1 MLLAVAPADFRANQ
15 TGVSSVT
22 AARTIALTGRRRRR
36 GNPNWGQPPPP
47 LRALP
52 TEFEILV
59 KRLGLTKLEYVPSPE
74 LKHWCEHNRNRVYV
88 PEWLL
93 ETWGIQVEAIFS
105 GVA

>member
-1 MLLAVAPADFRANQ
+1 MAK
-15 TGVSSVT
+15 
-22 AARTIALTGRRRRR
+22 TIALTGGRRRR
-36 GNPNWGQPPPP
+36 GNPNWGQPPQP

-59 KRLGLTKLEYVPSPE
+59 KRLGLTKLEYISSAE
-74 LKHWCEHNRNRVYV
+74 LKRWCEHNRNRVYI

-93 ETWGIQVEAIFS
+93 EAWGIQVEAIFS